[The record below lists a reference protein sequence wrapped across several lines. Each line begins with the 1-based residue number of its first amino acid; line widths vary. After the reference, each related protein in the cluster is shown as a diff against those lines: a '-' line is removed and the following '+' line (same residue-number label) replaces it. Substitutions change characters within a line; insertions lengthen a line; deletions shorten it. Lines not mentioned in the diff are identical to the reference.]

1 MAADEPR
8 PADETEKP
16 HKRDKVWE
24 AGGIIVMDDQVV
36 LRLTD
41 GQHWIF
47 PKGKLKKGENPE
59 QAALREAVEETGLN
73 VEIVDEAGSF
83 RAKQHG
89 KKRRFLFYLMR
100 ATGKTSDWRHHEGRD
115 TFPVPLERVEAL
127 LRRDG
132 YGELWQQVRDRVR
145 ALTSG
150 SVSRRQQ
157 RS

>member
-24 AGGIIVMDDQVV
+24 AGGIIV
-36 LRLTD
+36 
-41 GQHWIF
+41 
-47 PKGKLKKGENPE
+47 
-59 QAALREAVEETGLN
+59 
-73 VEIVDEAGSF
+73 VDEAGSF

-127 LRRDG
+127 LRHDG
-132 YGELWQQVRDRVR
+132 YGELWQQVRDKVR